1 MAPLKWITEGPVP
14 ELYVDWEVDP
24 KDTTTVESKVG
35 EPTGDTAMK
44 PAAAQD
50 VASTFASADV
60 PEGTSTEMVAGL
72 DGVRDIDSL
81 LCMVPPSIRDC
92 HPRLP

>member
-1 MAPLKWITEGPVP
+1 M
-14 ELYVDWEVDP
+14 P

-50 VASTFASADV
+50 VASTFVSAEV
-60 PEGTSTEMVAGL
+60 PEGNKTEIVPGL
-72 DGVRDIDSL
+72 DGVRDTDSL
-81 LCMVPPSIRDC
+81 LCMVPPSIKDC
-92 HPRLP
+92 QPRLP